1 MRRNSSRSLG
11 RLPPLGGVAVARRLS
26 HDARG
31 RSNIDRAPTYP
42 ASAMPTHQATAIIA
56 LLPIGVPRSSP
67 RVVSM
72 RGVKGWFSANQRT
85 PAGIAWVGT
94 KALLMKGRNW
104 INSGLLLADSGV
116 LETSPMRTAS
126 QVSANAIRTSR
137 PVSAIQSRR
146 PPVGPE
152 PQEHRDPDQQGG
164 ADECLDHAADDVPGQ
179 QRGTRDRH
187 RAEPVDD
194 PPRHVNA
201 CLLYTS

>member
-1 MRRNSSRSLG
+1 MRRNSSWSLG

-42 ASAMPTHQATAIIA
+42 ASAMPTHQATAITA

-94 KALLMKGRNW
+94 KALLMKGRTCGAPLPRAQLVARVAG
-104 INSGLLLADSGV
+104 SCPQPRRLTQGQGQA
-116 LETSPMRTAS
+116 
-126 QVSANAIRTSR
+126 AIRMLAHCRSLAGSCW
-137 PVSAIQSRR
+137 V
-146 PPVGPE
+146 
-152 PQEHRDPDQQGG
+152 
-164 ADECLDHAADDVPGQ
+164 
-179 QRGTRDRH
+179 
-187 RAEPVDD
+187 
-194 PPRHVNA
+194 
-201 CLLYTS
+201 